1 MKKIVIF
8 DYDET
13 LIRAT
18 TPEGETLSGFYRRNT
33 FFNNLFY
40 KKTNLVKYAREQKAN
55 GNLIVICTAREK
67 RIWLKLILFLKRI
80 PCDIL
85 IERKKGDKTPS
96 GFLKKRQLLDLI
108 ISDNRYIFLDKE
120 FFDDNNENLFEVK
133 KLNIKVYDA
142 KKLI

>member
-1 MKKIVIF
+1 MRGSKK
-8 DYDET
+8 
-13 LIRAT
+13 
-18 TPEGETLSGFYRRNT
+18 
-33 FFNNLFY
+33 
-40 KKTNLVKYAREQKAN
+40 Q
-55 GNLIVICTAREK
+55 IVICTAREK
-67 RIWLKLILFLKRI
+67 RIWLRLILFLKRI